1 MATYFSTC
9 LRCGRRIKRV
19 RVKVARSGEPTHFE
33 VGWRHVELIVD
44 GRKNRCLRATPPS
57 GFIEP
62 DLKIRG
68 KRGRLLKIYK
78 RRKLGWEKEGEKNRN
93 IAELKSRIKKARKAE
108 TTKRPTYKI

>member
-1 MATYFSTC
+1 M
-9 LRCGRRIKRV
+9 
-19 RVKVARSGEPTHFE
+19 KVARSGEPTHFE